1 MRAEV
6 SDGAYCRVKR
16 QFDPGPRGRRIN
28 SGQALHLQGEKMR
41 LSGKVAVVTGS
52 GQGIGRAMVQRMA
65 AEGAA
70 VVVTGLDAAKIGRV
84 VDEIRAGGGSA
95 LGRSADVSNR
105 AEVRELVESAITEFG
120 HIDILVNN
128 ATARRKRHS
137 FFEITDEDWDVVV
150 ATGLKGP
157 FNCIQ
162 AVAAHMMERRYGRII
177 NISSVAGLGGSSP
190 PNETNINY
198 AATKA
203 ALIQLTRTFARELGP
218 YGINVNCVA
227 PGSIQTGESRT
238 KRSPAAAAAHVAYRE
253 KLAVLGR
260 TGKPEEIAD
269 LVLFLASDES
279 GFITGQTITADGGRT
294 DYML

>member
-1 MRAEV
+1 
-6 SDGAYCRVKR
+6 
-16 QFDPGPRGRRIN
+16 
-28 SGQALHLQGEKMR
+28 MR
-41 LSGKVAVVTGS
+41 LSGKVAIVTGS
-52 GQGIGRAMVQRMA
+52 GQGIGKAMAQRMA

-84 VDEIRAGGGSA
+84 VDEIRACGGRA
-95 LGRSADVSNR
+95 IGRSADVSKR
-105 AEVRELVESAITEFG
+105 AEVRELVESAIREFG

-128 ATARRKRHS
+128 ATARRKRRS
-137 FFEITDEDWDVVV
+137 FFEITDEDWDVVL

-190 PNETNINY
+190 PGETNINY

-203 ALIQLTRTFARELGP
+203 AIIQLTRTFARDLGP
-218 YGINVNCVA
+218 HGINVNCVA

-238 KRSPAAAAAHVAYRE
+238 KRSPEGAAAHAAYRE

-260 TGKPEEIAD
+260 TGRPEEIAD
-269 LVLFLASDES
+269 LALFLASDES